1 MKITASLIDIIGTRR
16 QDRASTGRTGREE
29 ERYGRRE
36 KRRSKR
42 IVIVAVGGVRDRSLK
57 SLETSFNHI
66 LAILADVIK
75 LG

>member
-1 MKITASLIDIIGTRR
+1 M
-16 QDRASTGRTGREE
+16 EE
-29 ERYGRRE
+29 ERKEEAKESIQR
-36 KRRSKR
+36 
-42 IVIVAVGGVRDRSLK
+42 VIVAVGGVRDRSLK